1 MLVFLVLRIKRKKN
15 QMAVLYLEIF
25 LQDRDTGQYKCQS
38 NDGKSTVRLY
48 YRVHRSRDF
57 STSFKLN
64 KLTGI
69 AGGSMA
75 MAYVEKRDLR
85 QTWITADNTMTQP
98 VLSHK
103 PYLELV
109 LPLWSYFTEYYAY
122 KIKRIKNKVQ

>member
-1 MLVFLVLRIKRKKN
+1 MMMV
-15 QMAVLYLEIF
+15 
-25 LQDRDTGQYKCQS
+25 G
-38 NDGKSTVRLY
+38 GKTTVRLY
-48 YRVHRSRDF
+48 IGYIDLQTFLPVS
-57 STSFKLN
+57 KLN

-75 MAYVEKRDLR
+75 MAYVERLDLR

>member
-1 MLVFLVLRIKRKKN
+1 MMV
-15 QMAVLYLEIF
+15 
-25 LQDRDTGQYKCQS
+25 
-38 NDGKSTVRLY
+38 DGKSTLRLY

-98 VLSHK
+98 VFSYK

-109 LPLWSYFTEYYAY
+109 LPFNDYGLTVQSTMLTRSKGS
-122 KIKRIKNKVQ
+122 KIKFNNMQGL